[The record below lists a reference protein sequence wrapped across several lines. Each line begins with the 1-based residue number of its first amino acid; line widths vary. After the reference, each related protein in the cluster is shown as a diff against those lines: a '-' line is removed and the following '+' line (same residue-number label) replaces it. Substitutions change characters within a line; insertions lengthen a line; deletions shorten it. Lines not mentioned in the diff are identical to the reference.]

1 MMTTYIAA
9 DDNVSNIFKRR
20 LALIA
25 RARNCRVVFG
35 IVVNAIATVGILDAI
50 ERCETVS
57 ILLET
62 ATFSERGQVI

>member
-25 RARNCRVVFG
+25 RARNCRVFG

>member
-25 RARNCRVVFG
+25 RARNCRVFG
-35 IVVNAIATVGILDAI
+35 IVVNAIATVSILDAI

-57 ILLET
+57 MLLEP
-62 ATFSERGQVI
+62 ATFS